1 MPYDIRWDVSAG
13 QRYHEPMLGSGSMF
27 LKLKSCG
34 FIKTR
39 KKAFLSDINSI
50 IISTMKVVS
59 SKKYLAELIPML
71 RELQDKYPLDLPH
84 PNPRNQDKKVREKRM
99 FYKKEID

>member
-1 MPYDIRWDVSAG
+1 M
-13 QRYHEPMLGSGSMF
+13 E
-27 LKLKSCG
+27 
-34 FIKTR
+34 IKFSIHNPAMNST
-39 KKAFLSDINSI
+39 FLSDINSI

-59 SKKYLAELIPML
+59 SKTYLADLIPML

-99 FYKKEID
+99 FSLD